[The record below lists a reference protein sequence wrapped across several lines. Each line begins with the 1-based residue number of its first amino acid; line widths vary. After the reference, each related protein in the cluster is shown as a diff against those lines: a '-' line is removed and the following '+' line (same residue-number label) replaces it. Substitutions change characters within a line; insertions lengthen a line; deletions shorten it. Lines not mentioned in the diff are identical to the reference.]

1 MKITLGIGLR
11 GSASKLEAEPLSD
24 PKLKSFMDNQ
34 NKKISIEI
42 TSNTILK
49 VLFIL
54 LILALAYLIREIIVI
69 LFFAF
74 ILVSILEP
82 MVDWLKAKKIPKLLS
97 VLLIYLVLIS
107 FLALIV
113 ILLIPP
119 ISDQVDQLHVNYPVY
134 WNKIIDGINNTS
146 QLLSSYGLSA
156 PLKSYL
162 SSLNSALPLTTDIFE
177 KIGDFFKNIFA
188 GFVILVITFYLLV
201 EENATKKILRS
212 IMPVDYLPYSY
223 QMFSRIQRQLGLW
236 LRGQL
241 ILSFCIF
248 ILVFLALS
256 ALNVKYALIL
266 AIIAGILEFIPYLG
280 PALAGFIAV
289 NLTFLHSP
297 FQALMVL
304 ILYILIQVFE
314 NNVLVPNVM
323 RHAVGLNPVISI
335 VSLLIGA
342 TLGGFIGVI
351 LAIPM
356 ATSANVFLQDILEK
370 KRSTEINLD

>member
-1 MKITLGIGLR
+1 
-11 GSASKLEAEPLSD
+11 
-24 PKLKSFMDNQ
+24 MDNQ

-49 VLFIL
+49 IL
-54 LILALAYLIREIIVI
+54 VILAILVLAYLIRGIIVI

-82 MVDWLKAKKIPKLLS
+82 MVDWLKAKKIPKVLS

-119 ISDQVDQLHVNYPVY
+119 ISDQTAQLQVNFPIY
-134 WNKIIDGINNTS
+134 WNKIIDDINNIS

-156 PLKSYL
+156 PLKTY
-162 SSLNSALPLTTDIFE
+162 LNSFSTSALFSGDLFE
-177 KIGDFFKNIFA
+177 TIEDFFRNIFA

-201 EENATKKILRS
+201 EENAAKKILRS
-212 IMPVDYLPYSY
+212 VMPVDVLPYSY
-223 QMFSRIQRQLGLW
+223 QMFNRIQRQLGLW

-289 NLTFLHSP
+289 TLTLLHSP
-297 FQALMVL
+297 IQALMVL
-304 ILYILIQVFE
+304 ALYIVIQVFE

-323 RHAVGLNPVISI
+323 RQAVGLNPVISI
-335 VSLLIGA
+335 VSLLVGA
-342 TLGGFIGVI
+342 TLGGFVGVI
-351 LAIPM
+351 VAIPV
-356 ATSANVFLQDILEK
+356 ATSLNVVFQDFLDK
-370 KRSTEINLD
+370 KRSSEIKLE

>member
-1 MKITLGIGLR
+1 
-11 GSASKLEAEPLSD
+11 
-24 PKLKSFMDNQ
+24 MDNQ

-54 LILALAYLIREIIVI
+54 AILVLVYLIREIIVI

-82 MVDWLKAKKIPKLLS
+82 MVDWLKGKKISKVLS

-107 FLALIV
+107 FLVLIV
-113 ILLIPP
+113 ILLIPL
-119 ISDQVDQLHVNYPVY
+119 ISDQTAQLQMNFPVY
-134 WNKIIDGINNTS
+134 WNKIIDDLNNIS

-156 PLKSYL
+156 PLKTYL
-162 SSLNSALPLTTDIFE
+162 SSFSSAALFTGDIFE
-177 KIGDFFKNIFA
+177 TIGDFFRNIFD

-201 EENATKKILRS
+201 EENAAKKILRS
-212 IMPVDYLPYSY
+212 IMPVDVLPYSY
-223 QMFSRIQRQLGLW
+223 QMFNRIQRQLGLW

-256 ALNVKYALIL
+256 ALGVKYALIL
-266 AIIAGILEFIPYLG
+266 GIIAGILEFIPYLG
-280 PALAGFIAV
+280 PAFSGFIAV
-289 NLTFLHSP
+289 TLTLLHSP
-297 FQALMVL
+297 IQALMVL
-304 ILYILIQVFE
+304 IFYILIQVFE

-351 LAIPM
+351 LAIPV
-356 ATSANVFLQDILEK
+356 ATSANVFLQDILDQ
-370 KRSTEINLD
+370 KRAKEINIE

>member
-1 MKITLGIGLR
+1 
-11 GSASKLEAEPLSD
+11 
-24 PKLKSFMDNQ
+24 MDSL
-34 NKKISIEI
+34 NKKVSIEI
-42 TSNTILK
+42 TSNTILT
-49 VLFIL
+49 VLV
-54 LILALAYLIREIIVI
+54 ILAILVLAYLIRGIIVI

-82 MVDWLKAKKIPKLLS
+82 MVDWLKAKKIPKVLS

-107 FLALIV
+107 FLALII

-119 ISDQVDQLHVNYPVY
+119 ISDQAAQLQVNFPIY
-134 WNKIIDGINNTS
+134 WNKVIDDINNIS

-156 PLKSYL
+156 PLKTYL
-162 SSLNSALPLTTDIFE
+162 SSFNSAALFNGDIFE
-177 KIGDFFKNIFA
+177 KIGDFFRNIFA
-188 GFVILVITFYLLV
+188 SFVILVITFYLLV

-212 IMPVDYLPYSY
+212 IMPVDILPYSY
-223 QMFSRIQRQLGLW
+223 QMFNRIQRQLGLW

-289 NLTFLHSP
+289 TLTFLHSP
-297 FQALMVL
+297 IQALMVL
-304 ILYILIQVFE
+304 IFYILIQIFE

-351 LAIPM
+351 LAIPV
-356 ATSANVFLQDILEK
+356 ATSVNVFLQDILEK
-370 KRSTEINLD
+370 KRSSEINLD

>member
-1 MKITLGIGLR
+1 
-11 GSASKLEAEPLSD
+11 
-24 PKLKSFMDNQ
+24 
-34 NKKISIEI
+34 
-42 TSNTILK
+42 
-49 VLFIL
+49 
-54 LILALAYLIREIIVI
+54 
-69 LFFAF
+69 
-74 ILVSILEP
+74 
-82 MVDWLKAKKIPKLLS
+82 
-97 VLLIYLVLIS
+97 LIYLAGIS

-119 ISDQVDQLHVNYPVY
+119 ISDQVVQLQINFPAY
-134 WNKIIDGINNTS
+134 WDKVIDDVSNIS

-156 PLKSYL
+156 PLKAYL
-162 SSLNSALPLTTDIFE
+162 SSLNSNLPFTGDIFE
-177 KIGDFFKNIFA
+177 KIGDFFRNIFA

-212 IMPVDYLPYSY
+212 LMPVDLLPYSY
-223 QMFSRIQRQLGLW
+223 QMFNRIQRQLGLW

-248 ILVFLALS
+248 ILVFIALS

-280 PALAGFIAV
+280 PAFSGFIAV
-289 NLTFLHSP
+289 SLTFLHSP
-297 FQALMVL
+297 FQALLVL

-323 RHAVGLNPVISI
+323 RHAVGLNPVISL

-342 TLGGFIGVI
+342 ALGGFIGVI
-351 LAIPM
+351 LAIPV
-356 ATSANVFLQDILEK
+356 ATSVNVFLQDILDR
-370 KRSTEINLD
+370 KRSKEVNLE